1 MIKSIVKP
9 FVTGVILLL
18 SYSLFAQKTDNLKD
32 IIFKDISN
40 RFQVAIPGA
49 LNKTIR

>member
-1 MIKSIVKP
+1 MTKSIVKL

-18 SYSLFAQKTDNLKD
+18 YFSLFAQKPDNLKD
-32 IIFKDISN
+32 IILKDISN
-40 RFQVAIPGA
+40 RFQVTIPGA